1 MIRKLLIANRG
12 EIAVR
17 IIRAARELGIQ
28 TVAVFSEADREA
40 LFVRYADQAVCIG
53 PPSPAESYLFY
64 QNILAA
70 AKSTAADAI
79 HPGYGFLS
87 ENAFFAEACRA
98 VHVIFVGPNP
108 QAIRKMGDK
117 ASAKRLMKEAGV
129 PTVPGSEGVLES
141 AAAARRL
148 ADEIGYPVVIKATA
162 GGGGRGMRI
171 VHGKKELES
180 AFNAAVG
187 EARQAFGDA
196 GVYLEKFIENP
207 KHIEIQV
214 LGDKHGQ
221 AVHLFERDCSIQR
234 RYQKLLE
241 EAPSPV
247 LDDDTRAAMGRI
259 AVAAAR
265 SVSYDSVGTIEFIY
279 DMRTQ
284 RYYFIEMN
292 TRIQVEHPVTEM
304 ITGVDLV
311 KWQIQV
317 ADGERLSLKQEG
329 ITRTGHAI
337 ECRINAE
344 DAQQD
349 FLPQTGTLSQY
360 IVPGGPGVRV
370 DAGVYPGYAIPPFYD
385 SMIAKLIVWG
395 ETRKDAIARMRRA
408 LGEFIVEGVA
418 TTIPF
423 HQRIIQHPEFHQGT
437 YTTDFIRRVMAAD
450 GGGNAC

>member
-17 IIRAARELGIQ
+17 VIRAAHELGIK
-28 TVAVFSEADREA
+28 TVAVFSEADRDA
-40 LFVRYADQAVCIG
+40 LFVRYAGQAVCIG
-53 PPSPAESYLFY
+53 PPPLSESYLFY

-70 AKSTAADAI
+70 ANSTGADAI

-87 ENAFFAEACRA
+87 ENALFAEACRA
-98 VHVIFVGPNP
+98 VNVIFVGPSP

-117 ASAKRLMKEAGV
+117 ATAKRLMKEAGV
-129 PTVPGSEGVLES
+129 PTVPGSDGVIESVS
-141 AAAARRL
+141 AARAL
-148 ADEIGYPVVIKATA
+148 ADEVGYPVVIKATA

-171 VHGKKELES
+171 VNEKKELEN
-180 AFNAAVG
+180 AFNAAVN

-196 GVYLEKFIENP
+196 GVYLEKFIQNP

-221 AVHLFERDCSIQR
+221 VVHLFERDCSIQR

-247 LDDDTRAAMGRI
+247 LDDATRDAMGRI
-259 AVAAAR
+259 AVAAAH
-265 SVSYDSVGTIEFIY
+265 SVRYDSVGTIEFIF
-279 DMRTQ
+279 DSLTKQ
-284 RYYFIEMN
+284 FYFIEMN

-304 ITGVDLV
+304 ITGVDLL
-311 KWQIQV
+311 KHQILV
-317 ADGERLSLKQEG
+317 AAGDRLSLPQAAISKA
-329 ITRTGHAI
+329 GHAI

-344 DAQQD
+344 DPQRD
-349 FLPQTGTLSQY
+349 FMPQTGTLSQY

-385 SMIAKLIVWG
+385 SLLAKLVVWG
-395 ETRKDAIARMRRA
+395 ETRQDAIARMKRA
-408 LGEFIVEGVA
+408 LAEFIVEGVA

-423 HQRIIQHPEFHQGT
+423 HQQIIQHPEFHQGT
-437 YTTDFIRRVMAAD
+437 YTTDFIRKIMAAA
-450 GGGNAC
+450 GENA

>member
-1 MIRKLLIANRG
+1 MIRKILVANRG

-17 IIRAARELGIQ
+17 VIRAAHELGMKA
-28 TVAVFSEADREA
+28 VAVFSEADRDA
-40 LFVRYADQAVCIG
+40 LFVRYADQSVCIG
-53 PPSPAESYLFY
+53 PPPLADSYLFY

-70 AKSTAADAI
+70 ATSTGADAI

-87 ENAFFAEACRA
+87 ENALFAEACRA
-98 VHVIFVGPNP
+98 VHLIFIGPNP

-117 ASAKRLMKEAGV
+117 ATAKRLMKAAGV
-129 PTVPGSEGVLES
+129 PTVPGSDGVIAS
-141 AAAARRL
+141 VPAARAL

-171 VHGKKELES
+171 VHEREKLED
-180 AFNAAVG
+180 AFQAAVN
-187 EARQAFGDA
+187 EAGQAFGNAD
-196 GVYLEKFIENP
+196 VYLEKFIQNP

-214 LGDKHGQ
+214 LGDKHGN

-247 LDDDTRAAMGRI
+247 LDDATRDSMGRI
-259 AVAAAR
+259 AVTAAR
-265 SVSYDSVGTIEFIY
+265 SVGYDSAGTIEFIY
-279 DMRTQ
+279 DSLAKRF
-284 RYYFIEMN
+284 YFIEMN

-311 KWQIQV
+311 RQQIL
-317 ADGERLSLKQEG
+317 AAAGDRLALRQEG
-329 ITRTGHAI
+329 IAKAGHAI

-344 DAQQD
+344 DTQKN
-349 FLPQTGTLSQY
+349 FLPQTGTLTQF

-370 DAGVYPGYAIPPFYD
+370 DAGVYPGGAIPPFYD
-385 SMIAKLIVWG
+385 SLIAKLVVWG
-395 ETRKDAIARMRRA
+395 ETRQQAIARMERA

-423 HQRIIQHPEFHQGT
+423 HQTIIRHPEFHRGT
-437 YTTDFIRRVMAAD
+437 YTTDFIRQIAAAE
-450 GGGNAC
+450 GGTEC